1 MLYFE
6 EWRKNTT
13 LLLEPFSSEQQL
25 QKKKTVTISSFTVA
39 VLVSSV
45 ALGQEPRTTTELTAP
60 KPFLGYIP
68 LTKEPATFSVI

>member
-25 QKKKTVTISSFTVA
+25 SFTVA